1 MTEKPIKLLNSHLLL
16 HFELTDPLPRIKTLI
31 HERPAIKGAL
41 AERLFLYDELII
53 PTTDFSIVPVLV
65 NWLGYD
71 LLCEMLGA
79 RAMRFLRYR
88 GALGYAGN
96 GNGLVMFRIEKG
108 EAPSWEPWQEAPS
121 AEPERAAEI
130 WLTRTLP
137 ELTSKDR
144 DKIISSVIANSDEL
158 AQVPGFDESVA
169 HETYRDGLHSPSLR
183 AFFGLRSTNMTRLH
197 GVGPDQLRVFSPQR
211 MHAQGNPEEVD
222 ILLGMAG
229 ANFELYLAELAQA
242 DDVAFDPS
250 IQQFL
255 VGKAE
260 RALHSIDLA
269 EGFVDILTVN
279 DLPDL
284 ALAVSSGTVS
294 PAEVWR
300 IRNRQNAIRFRRW
313 FHECVRDQPERAVN
327 EYMSAIGKKSW
338 IDSLPAKVLRFVL
351 TNAASL
357 LPGAGIAAS
366 AVDSFLLERIVNGYS
381 PKYLIDDLKN
391 TLVPGKEKAAR

>member
-1 MTEKPIKLLNSHLLL
+1 MKLLNSHLLL
-16 HFELTDPLPRIKTLI
+16 HFELADPLPRIEALMY
-31 HERPAIKGAL
+31 ERPAIMGAL
-41 AERLFLYDELII
+41 VERLFLYDELVI
-53 PTTDFSIVPVLV
+53 PTCDFSVVPVLTS
-65 NWLGYD
+65 WLGDD
-71 LLCEMLGA
+71 LFTEMVQTGA
-79 RAMRFLRYR
+79 IRFLRYR
-88 GALGYAGN
+88 GSLGYSGN
-96 GNGLVMFRIEKG
+96 GVGLLKFSLEKG
-108 EAPSWEPWQEAPS
+108 EAPAWKPWREAPS

-130 WLTRTLP
+130 WLERMRPDLNP
-137 ELTSKDR
+137 SAR
-144 DKIISSVIANSDEL
+144 DKIASSVIAHSEEL
-158 AQVPGFDESVA
+158 IQITDFDRKVV
-169 HETYRDGLHSPSLR
+169 HETYMDALESPSLR
-183 AFFGLRSTNMTRLH
+183 AYFGIRSTNMTLLH
-197 GVGPDQLRVFSPQR
+197 GIRPDQLRVFRPHGMR
-211 MHAQGNPEEVD
+211 AYNNVGEVD
-222 ILLGMAG
+222 ILLGMAA
-229 ANFELYLAELAQA
+229 ANFELCLAQISQA

-284 ALAVSSGTVS
+284 ATAVSSGTVS

-300 IRNRQNAIRFRRW
+300 IRNRESAIRFRRW

-327 EYMSAIGKKSW
+327 EYVSAIGKKSW
-338 IDSLPAKVLRFVL
+338 IERFPAKVLRFVL

-391 TLVPGKEKAAR
+391 TLVLGKEKAAR